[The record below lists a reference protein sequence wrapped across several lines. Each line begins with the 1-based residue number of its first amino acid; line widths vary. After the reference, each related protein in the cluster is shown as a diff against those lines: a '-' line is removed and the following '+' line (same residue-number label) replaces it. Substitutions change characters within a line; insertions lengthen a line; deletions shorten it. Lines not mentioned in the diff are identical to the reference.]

1 MGEPKYVT
9 IMFVPDGAQPRRGLR
24 VRQWLVRLAGSV
36 LVLVILGMIVFFS
49 TYSGI
54 IGRAAMTDRL
64 REENERLKQYYYKV
78 QLLEQNLIQT
88 RQMVGRMAELAGID
102 FEFPQLPDDETI
114 FEALDKPHQAVVE
127 RPGIVDLTIPSGL
140 PVQGFISQ
148 DFNLDDPNHYHPGI
162 DIACSEGTPILATA
176 AGVVSFAAFDSTY
189 GFMVVVR
196 HSDTITTLYGHN
208 DSLLVEVDQAV
219 SAGSRLAL
227 SGSTGQSTAPHLH
240 YEVRINDKPI
250 DPLRE
255 H

>member
-1 MGEPKYVT
+1 MRESKYVT
-9 IMFVPDGAQPRRGLR
+9 IMFVPDGAQPRRGFR
-24 VRQWLVRLAGSV
+24 VRQWVLRLAGSV
-36 LVLVILGMIVFFS
+36 FVLMILGMVVFFS
-49 TYSGI
+49 AYSGI
-54 IGRAAMTDRL
+54 MSRAAMTDNL
-64 REENERLKQYYYKV
+64 REENEKLKRYYYKV

-114 FEALDKPHQAVVE
+114 FEALDKPHQAVIA
-127 RPGIVDLTIPSGL
+127 RQGMVDLTVPSGL
-140 PVQGFISQ
+140 PVQGFVSQ

-176 AGVVSFAAFDSTY
+176 AGVVISATFDSTY
-189 GFMVVVR
+189 GYLVVIR
-196 HSDTITTLYGHN
+196 HSDSITTVYGHN
-208 DSLLVEVDQAV
+208 DSLLVEEGQMV

-227 SGSTGQSTAPHLH
+227 SGNTGQSTAPHLH